1 MKVCSSYYL
10 LFSDVFHDD
19 GGFLDGLQS
28 SGRNSDCVAI
38 ASDDALRSL
47 EDLLG
52 VDKQTILSQ
61 VQASVS
67 QLKDIAKKKPSLFRR
82 PLLLGSGID
91 SFVASGCIEKWI
103 LVEEMKA
110 EKKGSQNSLFISRA
124 QKDSQDSS
132 MRMKLLRS
140 DLLLEILQNPCS

>member
-1 MKVCSSYYL
+1 M
-10 LFSDVFHDD
+10 
-19 GGFLDGLQS
+19 
-28 SGRNSDCVAI
+28 
-38 ASDDALRSL
+38 

-52 VDKQTILSQ
+52 VGKQAILIH
-61 VQASVS
+61 VQDSVS
-67 QLKDIAKKKPSLFRR
+67 RFKDVAKKTPSLFRR
-82 PLLLGSGID
+82 PLQLGSGID

-110 EKKGSQNSLFISRA
+110 EKNSSHLEFLVNRA

-140 DLLLEILQNPCS
+140 DLLLDILQTPCS